1 MKVEINVDEVQFKDV
16 LDKEFKDLPKEVLQD
31 VIVQSIKEY
40 FEQNNY
46 ANVQNLF
53 LYETKGYNSWDTKVT
68 STEFLNGL
76 LKDCDYSGLQDVVD
90 EAIKS
95 VRENHKEILQNIVS
109 GIITR
114 GLLQDHSFKYEL
126 ENVIKEVIYMEKSYE
141 TNRCR

>member
-1 MKVEINVDEVQFKDV
+1 MKVELNVDEAQFKDV

-31 VIVQSIKEY
+31 AIVQSIKRY

-53 LYETKGYNSWDTKVT
+53 LYETTKGYNSWDTRII

-90 EAIKS
+90 EAIKT
-95 VRENHKEILQNIVS
+95 VKENHMSVLCSLISDIVAH
-109 GIITR
+109 
-114 GLLQDHSFKYEL
+114 GLCADYHFRNEL
-126 ENVIKEVIYMEKSYE
+126 ENAIQDVL
-141 TNRCR
+141 CRMKNN

>member
-114 GLLQDHSFKYEL
+114 GLLQDHYFKYEL
-126 ENVIKEVIYMEKSYE
+126 ENVIREVIYREKSNE
-141 TNRCR
+141 R